1 MSKSYKIATDLATVV
16 PEGPERWWE
25 PRLRPRGLVAAELQK
40 FSPRE
45 TEVDPAQ
52 NQVAEVAMGKAP
64 YQPRC
69 HRDVFG
75 LRLAFVGFLSSGSG
89 VHVEFTCTVNHTLLS
104 NSRVIVEL
112 HYLEKVVASASHSNK
127 NYDETTSRVT
137 TNGNKRGYEAKKLTR
152 HRQP

>member
-16 PEGPERWWE
+16 LEGPERWWE

-52 NQVAEVAMGKAP
+52 NQVAEVAVGKAP

-69 HRDVFG
+69 HRDVFSP
-75 LRLAFVGFLSSGSG
+75 RLAFVVLVGFLSFGSG
-89 VHVEFTCTVNHTLLS
+89 VHVDFTCTVTHTLLS
-104 NSRVIVEL
+104 NSKVIVEL
-112 HYLEKVVASASHSNK
+112 HYLEKVVKS
-127 NYDETTSRVT
+127 
-137 TNGNKRGYEAKKLTR
+137 
-152 HRQP
+152 